1 VGVRA
6 ELSASRPPAVARPWI
21 AAIERLRQDAR
32 AWCSGRSWVWRAP
45 ILAYLGWAGV
55 RHLRDPLYGSLFG
68 GITLGIHELG
78 HLILGPLGAWPGI
91 AGGSLAQI
99 AAPAAAAWI
108 LARQRDYFGIAV
120 GAAWLA
126 FSLFGLATYIGDARA
141 RELPLVAL
149 TPDPIHDWNW
159 MLGRLGLLSAD
170 HALAFLCR
178 AAAAV
183 LWAGAMVLGSWLL
196 WVMGSVRRARANLE
210 S

>member
-1 VGVRA
+1 
-6 ELSASRPPAVARPWI
+6 VARAGI
-21 AAIERLRQDAR
+21 AAIERLRRDAR
-32 AWCSGRSWVWRAP
+32 AWCSGKSWIWRAP
-45 ILAYLGWAGV
+45 VLAYLGWAGV
-55 RHLRDPLYGSLFG
+55 RHLRDPLYGSLFA
-68 GITLGIHELG
+68 GITLGVHELG

-91 AGGSLAQI
+91 AGGSLAQL
-99 AAPAAAAWI
+99 AVPAAAVWI

-120 GAAWLA
+120 GMAWLA

-170 HALAFLCR
+170 HALAFVCR

-183 LWAGAMVLGSWLL
+183 LWAAAMVLGGCLL
-196 WVMGSVRRARANLE
+196 WVMGTDRKGPSNLE

>member
-1 VGVRA
+1 MGIRA
-6 ELSASRPPAVARPWI
+6 EPAPPQGPAVARPGN
-21 AAIERLRQDAR
+21 AAIDRLRQDAR
-32 AWCSGRSWVWRAP
+32 EWCSGRSWIWRAP
-45 ILAYLGWAGV
+45 VLAYLGWAGL

-68 GITLGIHELG
+68 GITLGLHELG

-99 AAPAAAAWI
+99 AAPIAAAWI

-120 GAAWLA
+120 GMAWLA
-126 FSLFGLATYIGDARA
+126 FSLFGLAAYVGDARA
-141 RELPLVAL
+141 QELPLVSL
-149 TPDPIHDWNW
+149 GPDPIHDWNW

-183 LWAGAMVLGSWLL
+183 IWAGAMVLGVWLL
-196 WVMGSVRRARANLE
+196 WVMGTDQRGRNSLP